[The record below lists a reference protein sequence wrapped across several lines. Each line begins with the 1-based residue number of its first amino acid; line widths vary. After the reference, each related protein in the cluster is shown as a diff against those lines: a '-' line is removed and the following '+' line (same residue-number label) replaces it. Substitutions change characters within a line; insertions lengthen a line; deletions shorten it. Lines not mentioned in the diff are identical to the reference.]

1 MKKILM
7 IVASLMMG
15 LATVSAAG
23 SPTDYTV
30 TASGQKIQVKWYTP
44 SSVNIVKS
52 VPEYTYAPLDLV
64 IIAPQ
69 MEQKINVREDG
80 NFLITATKE
89 LVVRVDKK
97 SGEVT
102 FSKPNGQIILRES
115 GKASLKEM
123 DDAGVAAYNVAQSF
137 ILEPEEAIY
146 GLGILQNGKMSQ
158 RGTDKVLCPNNTEDG
173 IPFMQSSKGYGI
185 YWDNYSATHFTD
197 KDNVMTFDSETGGAV
212 DYYFMYGKN
221 ADGVVA
227 QMRQLSG
234 DVPMFPLWVYGF
246 HQSKERYKSQ
256 IETCDVVHKYREN
269 NIPLDGIIQDWQYW
283 GNNYL
288 WNAMEFMNE
297 EFPDPKAMM
306 KDIHDNHAHCSIS
319 IWSSFGPMTKAFKE
333 LNERGLL
340 FDIATWPQS
349 GISHIWPPRMDYPSG
364 VKVYDCYS
372 AEARDI
378 YWNNLKR
385 LFDLDLDAWWM
396 DSTEPDHFD
405 HKPQDFDRKTA
416 MGSFRSVRCAY
427 PLMTVGGVYDHQR
440 AVSSDK
446 RLFIL
451 TRSGFAG
458 QQRYGCNVWSGD
470 VNSTWEM
477 LRSQVP
483 AGLNFSLTGNPNFN
497 SDLGGFFAGAYNRS
511 WKGLPGYKNPAYHEL
526 YVRWMQYGVFTP
538 MMRSHG
544 ADVPREVYL
553 YGKEGVALEASP
565 ITAAMIKAIKLRY
578 KLLPYIY
585 STSWQVSKNR
595 STFMRALVMD
605 FADDKKCLDINNE
618 FMMGKSILATPI
630 LNAQYTPEVIKRD
643 TDANAGWNR
652 DQKIQELSMSDDID
666 FMAMKD
672 YSFYLPKGAI
682 WYDFEEG
689 RRYDGGQE
697 VTLKTNIMSNPFF
710 VRGGSILPIGPDVQY
725 STEKSWDEMEVR
737 VYAGAN
743 GTFTLYEDEFDN
755 YNYEQGKYTE
765 IEFNWNDK
773 SNVLTIMSRKGGYDG
788 AIENRRFNIVLV
800 DGNKTSLPKVVTYTG
815 KKVSVK
821 L

>member
-1 MKKILM
+1 MKRIFML
-7 IVASLMMG
+7 IVVMCAYITG
-15 LATVSAAG
+15 VCAADNQNNFTVN
-23 SPTDYTV
+23 TDKSTV
-30 TASGQKIQVKWYTP
+30 QVKWYTP

-52 VPEYTYAPLDLV
+52 VPGYDYKPLDLV
-64 IIAPQ
+64 VIADQ
-69 MEQKINVREDG
+69 MGQKISVKENADSH
-80 NFLITATKE
+80 ITSSKE
-89 LVVRVDKK
+89 LTVKVDKHT
-97 SGEVT
+97 GVVT
-102 FSKPNGQIILRES
+102 FATLS
-115 GKASLKEM
+115 GKILLQENGEASLKEM
-123 DDAGVAAYNVAQSF
+123 MDVDVKAYTVGQSF
-137 ILEPEEAIY
+137 RLEADEAIY

-173 IPFMQSSKGYGI
+173 IPFMQSSKGYGL

-197 KDNVMTFDSETGGAV
+197 KDNVMTFESETGGAV

-256 IETCDVVHKYREN
+256 KETCGVVHKYREN

-319 IWSSFGPMTKAFKE
+319 IWSSFGPMTKPYKQLE
-333 LNERGLL
+333 EKGLL

-364 VKVYDCYS
+364 VRVYDCYS

-405 HKPQDFDRKTA
+405 HKPQDFDKKTA
-416 MGSFRSVRCAY
+416 MGSYRSVRCAY

-440 AVSSDK
+440 SVSSAK

-497 SDLGGFFAGAYNRS
+497 SDLGGFFAGAYNGT
-511 WKGLPGYKNPAYHEL
+511 WKGQPGYKNPAYHEL

-553 YGKEGVALEASP
+553 YAKEGESLTDSP
-565 ITAAMIKAIKLRY
+565 VTSAMIAAIELRY

-585 STSWQVSKNR
+585 STAWQVTHNR

-605 FADDKKCLDINNE
+605 FANDKKCLDINDE
-618 FMMGKSILATPI
+618 FMMGQAILATPI
-630 LNAQYTPEVIKRD
+630 LQAQYTPEVIKRD
-643 TDANAGWNR
+643 TDANAGWAK
-652 DQKIQELSMSDDID
+652 DQKKQQLDMENVD
-666 FMAMKD
+666 FTVKKENT
-672 YSFYLPKGAI
+672 FYLPAGAV
-682 WYDFEEG
+682 WYDFELG
-689 RRYDGGQE
+689 NKYNGGQD
-697 VTLKTNIMSNPFF
+697 VTLETTLASNPFF
-710 VRGGSILPIGPDVQY
+710 VKGGSILPLGPDVQY
-725 STEKSWDEMEVR
+725 STEKKWDDLEIR
-737 VYAGAN
+737 VYAGAD
-743 GTFTLYEDEFDN
+743 GKFVLYEDEFDN

-765 IEFNWNDK
+765 TEFKWDDK
-773 SNVLTIMSRKGGYDG
+773 KRTLTIMPRRGAYEG
-788 AIENRRFNIVLV
+788 AIENRNFRVLLIN
-800 DGNKTSLPKVVTYTG
+800 GAQSHKVRGVSYSGKRVT
-815 KKVSVK
+815 VK